1 MPSSND
7 IAIGLYDA
15 HYTVGGHAILN
26 GVTLEVGRGEI
37 VAVMGRSGSG
47 KTTLLRLIVRLVRP
61 SAGRIAVDGEDIT
74 NLPERELNPVRLKVG
89 FVFQYAALFDSLTVY
104 ENVAFGL
111 RHHRRLREAE
121 VRATV
126 REKLHQVGLV
136 GIEHMMPAELSG
148 GMRKRVGVAR
158 ALATEPKIMLYD
170 EPTSGLDPVAATS
183 LNQLIVRVRDELG
196 VTSLVVSH
204 DVASLEQS
212 SDRAALL
219 YDGRIEAVG
228 PMAQLRASGGPL
240 VRQFLE
246 GGLEGPIPVE

>member
-1 MPSSND
+1 
-7 IAIGLYDA
+7 
-15 HYTVGGHAILN
+15 
-26 GVTLEVGRGEI
+26 
-37 VAVMGRSGSG
+37 
-47 KTTLLRLIVRLVRP
+47 
-61 SAGRIAVDGEDIT
+61 
-74 NLPERELNPVRLKVG
+74 
-89 FVFQYAALFDSLTVY
+89 
-104 ENVAFGL
+104 
-111 RHHRRLREAE
+111 
-121 VRATV
+121 
-126 REKLHQVGLV
+126 
-136 GIEHMMPAELSG
+136 
-148 GMRKRVGVAR
+148 
-158 ALATEPKIMLYD
+158 MLYD

-228 PMAQLRASGGPL
+228 PMARLRASGGPL